1 LHLIDEFFS
10 SLFFGDKGSNKIL
23 LTFLK
28 RRIAMGKLT
37 RSVILSL
44 VVAFILSGCAKS
56 PTQEIDD
63 SKALVEAVTN
73 IDTNTYASEELAKLN
88 SDLTAALDEVKT
100 QDDKW
105 FSNYDK
111 AKEMLAALNTEA
123 ENVKTVATQRKE
135 EAKNMAIAAQ
145 TEAMSAIDLAKG
157 LLETAPTGKGTKA
170 DIEMFKADLLGLE
183 ESLTALQQTIEE
195 EKYSDALNSANI
207 IKEKAGT
214 ISNEITL
221 ALEKVKS
228 LKKR

>member
-1 LHLIDEFFS
+1 
-10 SLFFGDKGSNKIL
+10 
-23 LTFLK
+23 
-28 RRIAMGKLT
+28 MGKLM
-37 RSVILSL
+37 RSVILVL
-44 VVAFILSGCAKS
+44 VAAFILSGCAKP
-56 PTQEIDD
+56 PTQEIND

-73 IDTNTYASEELAKLN
+73 ADTNTYASKELAKLN

-111 AKEMLAALNTEA
+111 AKEMLAALNAEA
-123 ENVKTVATQRKE
+123 ENVKTAAAQRKE

-157 LLETAPTGKGTKA
+157 LLEKAPTGKGTKA

-183 ESLTALQQTIEE
+183 ESLTALQQTIDE
-195 EKYSDALNSANI
+195 EKYSDALTSANI